1 MEEKIRAVIVDDEL
15 NCRENLNIIIQ
26 EFCPEVEV
34 VATAESAEKAR
45 EIIAK
50 TTPNVVFLDIAMP
63 TEDGFSLLKSLPERN
78 FSVVFTTAHNEY
90 ALQAFKQNA
99 VDYLEKPI
107 NIEDLQNAIVKVK
120 QYSKTG
126 ENNTQE
132 SIDTLLRESTSQADK
147 ITIPTKGGFII
158 AHNEEV
164 INLDASDNYTII
176 HLTDGREYISS
187 KNIKVFE
194 DNLNP
199 DVFFRVHKSHI
210 VNVKYHLKEFSRSEG
225 NYVKLSNGKYVPVS
239 RRKVSAFLEHLH
251 AF

>member
-1 MEEKIRAVIVDDEL
+1 MEKKLQSIIVDDEL
-15 NCRENLNIIIQ
+15 NSRENLKILIN
-26 EFCPEVEV
+26 EFCPDVEV
-34 VATAESAEKAR
+34 VGLSQSAEEAR
-45 EIIAK
+45 AMIAQ
-50 TTPNVVFLDIAMP
+50 TNPDVVFLDIAMP
-63 TEDGFSLLKSLPERN
+63 TEDGFSLLKSLPDRN

-107 NIEDLQNAIVKVK
+107 NIEDLRNSIVKVH
-120 QYSKTG
+120 QYQATGDNKT
-126 ENNTQE
+126 QD

-147 ITIPTKGGFII
+147 ITIPTKGGFLI

-164 INLDASDNYTII
+164 ISLDASDNYTVI
-176 HLTDGREYISS
+176 HLTEGREYVSS

-194 DNLNP
+194 NNLNP
-199 DVFFRVHKSHI
+199 EVFFRVHKSHI
-210 VNVKYHLKEFSRSEG
+210 VNVRHHLKEFSRSEG

>member
-1 MEEKIRAVIVDDEL
+1 MEEKLRAVIVDDEL
-15 NCRENLNIIIQ
+15 NCRENLKIIIK
-26 EFCPEVEV
+26 EFCTDVEIV
-34 VATAESAEKAR
+34 GMAESAEKGR
-45 EIIAK
+45 TVITETK
-50 TTPNVVFLDIAMP
+50 PDVVFLDIAMP
-63 TEDGFSLLKSLPERN
+63 VEDGFSLLKSLPERN

-107 NIEDLQNAIVKVK
+107 NIEDLRNAILKVH
-120 QYSKTG
+120 QYHKTG

-147 ITIPTKGGFII
+147 ITIPTKGGFMI
-158 AHNEEV
+158 AHNVEV
-164 INLDASDNYTII
+164 ISLDASDNYTVIN
-176 HLTDGREYISS
+176 LTDGREYISS
-187 KNIKVFE
+187 KNIKIFE
-194 DNLNP
+194 NNLNP
-199 DVFFRVHKSHI
+199 EVFFRVHKSHI

-225 NYVKLSNGKYVPVS
+225 NYVKLSNGKFVPVS